1 MLYLYFV
8 LLLMVVVVVAAAMFV
23 FILLFTENEFTA
35 WKRDNRRNSDCFIV
49 LFVPWDLIRTC

>member
-8 LLLMVVVVVAAAMFV
+8 LLLMVVVAAAMFV

-35 WKRDNRRNSDCFIV
+35 WKRDIRRNSCFIV
-49 LFVPWDLIRTC
+49 IFVRDLVKNC